1 MTEQKTENIEKT
13 VVETTKLRGR
23 IKTPEQVKLSE
34 AFFSLDTWEDFERN
48 IDLFH
53 GNDCALEFTFTFLLQ
68 NNPNKR
74 LDLDYA
80 ISQAAIKGQSL
91 SNYIRAGC
99 SAAGVHSIK
108 LLINGQ
114 YSKTAKFKLHV
125 NEHEAA
131 QLPAVGVPK
140 QATSAAGSF
149 SLSEMAA
156 LITALKPDP
165 APAPPDNSAL
175 WLEMIRCQR
184 EDTKEMLSTFKDEIK
199 ELKDS
204 SASTNDIIENMREL
218 KELQKEFTPAGTSV
232 TNAFQKIEKKEE
244 VTDVISLAKYAFDK
258 IAPALPINSAP
269 TSAPT
274 SAPASAPTEP
284 LSPSELV
291 EFGRENIVKGLATA
305 SLSAQELIN
314 DVISLVTVADKYKN
328 LHLVPELIN
337 NQFELE
343 AAVNDLL
350 AHCQSD
356 DYRQQLADRIK
367 QHPQYGFLKLINL
380 NGHRQADNLD
390 GPTSS
395 QEIEFA

>member
-23 IKTPEQVKLSE
+23 IKTPEQVKLGE

-99 SAAGVHSIK
+99 STAGVHSIK

-125 NEHEAA
+125 NEHETA
-131 QLPAVGVPK
+131 QIPAVGVPK
-140 QATSAAGSF
+140 QATPAAGSF

-204 SASTNDIIENMREL
+204 TASTNDIIENMREL
-218 KELQKEFTPAGTSV
+218 KELQKEFTPATTSV
-232 TNAFQKIEKKEE
+232 TNAFQKIEKKGEE
-244 VTDVISLAKYAFDK
+244 VTDMISLAKYVFDK
-258 IAPALPINSAP
+258 VAPALPMTNSAKP
-269 TSAPT
+269 
-274 SAPASAPTEP
+274 PASAPTDLTSE
-284 LSPSELV
+284 ELV
-291 EFGRENIVKGLATA
+291 QVGREKIIRGLASA
-305 SLSAQELIN
+305 KLSAKELIN
-314 DVISLVTVADKYKN
+314 DVIALVTVAGNFNN
-328 LHLVPELIN
+328 LHLVPELFN
-337 NQFELE
+337 NHFQLE
-343 AAVNDLL
+343 DAISDLL
-350 AHCQSD
+350 TNCAND
-356 DYRQQLADRIK
+356 EYRNQLATEIK
-367 QHPQYGFLKLINL
+367 QHPEYALLKLINL
-380 NGHRQADNLD
+380 NGSDNGYRQTNNIDSSA
-390 GPTSS
+390 PS
-395 QEIEFA
+395 QEVDSA